1 MLILFILNLIFIM
14 ILLKLNYNYFNLKM
28 YYPFRLAEL
37 SSFFFANIFSFIF
50 CLLFLDLFIFFI
62 FFIVNSLIFYILYHL
77 INMIQTSPRT
87 RILIDLDNLLKINI
101 EEYKKIYNEKI
112 ILDKRIKRFLTS
124 GQIKIENDIIYYL
137 EHKTKF
143 LFLLHFIFKFIKK
156 I

>member
-1 MLILFILNLIFIM
+1 
-14 ILLKLNYNYFNLKM
+14 
-28 YYPFRLAEL
+28 
-37 SSFFFANIFSFIF
+37 
-50 CLLFLDLFIFFI
+50 
-62 FFIVNSLIFYILYHL
+62 
-77 INMIQTSPRT
+77 MIQTSPRT

-101 EEYKKIYNEKI
+101 QEYRKIYNEKI

-143 LFLLHFIFKFIKK
+143 LFLLHYIFKFIKK